1 MVPGKERVPA
11 PDQHEAP
18 ETVQDVRWLN
28 GVNRQLRPDAA
39 AQRLAASQA
48 AAAKR
53 TANAMPEDERKAKRR
68 QHAKEVRERQRA
80 ERAAA
85 AAEPAA
91 EPAAELAAQPAAEPE
106 VEPAATAPPVL
117 DLFNQWLHHDGYE
130 QAGPE
135 EWQDFQDDGAFEDA
149 EPEDLQ
155 PAALIELFLEWRDSD
170 RHQAAHMDMRVAD
183 FVLSGMNLARPQPP
197 PVQPRAGWQP
207 ERAVAECAS
216 GAPDDDDPYHN
227 PGAWA
232 QDMVG
237 PSGWQDSPRSP
248 PADTGDDDY
257 WENFVDH
264 EYARAA
270 GEVGWFS
277 SSNWGEPQESA
288 AQQQVRERQARKMRE
303 QAAGP
308 PPDRDEPRYGPRGD
322 TAGSDL
328 FRRDRESWYERF
340 AGQSIKGATLQ
351 DQNDLCD
358 KIRRRFR
365 SYSDGRTERPT
376 DSTLISAPKQ
386 QRRRE
391 HDFGCWSHMPEPPPP
406 PPRTPSPELPLVS
419 RRELRSLPTA
429 DVMAMRQ
436 QMQTELERC
445 EAKLADLEQFRFV
458 DPTTVGARAE
468 GRGRYN
474 RAKQWHG
481 RLQVHLMHVDEVI
494 HGPCTLDM

>member
-1 MVPGKERVPA
+1 VI
-11 PDQHEAP
+11 H
-18 ETVQDVRWLN
+18 RW
-28 GVNRQLRPDAA
+28 P
-39 AQRLAASQA
+39 S
-48 AAAKR
+48 
-53 TANAMPEDERKAKRR
+53 
-68 QHAKEVRERQRA
+68 
-80 ERAAA
+80 
-85 AAEPAA
+85 
-91 EPAAELAAQPAAEPE
+91 
-106 VEPAATAPPVL
+106 
-117 DLFNQWLHHDGYE
+117 
-130 QAGPE
+130 
-135 EWQDFQDDGAFEDA
+135 
-149 EPEDLQ
+149 
-155 PAALIELFLEWRDSD
+155 
-170 RHQAAHMDMRVAD
+170 
-183 FVLSGMNLARPQPP
+183 
-197 PVQPRAGWQP
+197 
-207 ERAVAECAS
+207 
-216 GAPDDDDPYHN
+216 N
-227 PGAWA
+227 PLC
-232 QDMVG
+232 
-237 PSGWQDSPRSP
+237 
-248 PADTGDDDY
+248 
-257 WENFVDH
+257 
-264 EYARAA
+264 
-270 GEVGWFS
+270 
-277 SSNWGEPQESA
+277 
-288 AQQQVRERQARKMRE
+288 
-303 QAAGP
+303 P

-376 DSTLISAPKQ
+376 DSTLISAQKQ